1 MRLSRIS
8 SSTTGQHALGNMS
21 SNALARRYSSGA
33 FGRDLQLD
41 LLGCCGR
48 ANLIFKRG
56 QRRISGIES
65 EKKNRLSEKAKLTFW
80 ESWCVLG
87 GVCVRVWHCAR
98 RSQKWCQKGLKRP
111 RSRERQNWC
120 KEGPKVLQGARQST
134 GVASEIAK
142 GHWPL
147 LLVAVWRDFWQ
158 TRSGNC
164 GNCWIFGRR
173 FNRK

>member
-1 MRLSRIS
+1 M
-8 SSTTGQHALGNMS
+8 
-21 SNALARRYSSGA
+21 
-33 FGRDLQLD
+33 
-41 LLGCCGR
+41 
-48 ANLIFKRG
+48 
-56 QRRISGIES
+56 
-65 EKKNRLSEKAKLTFW
+65 TFW

-120 KEGPKVLQGARQST
+120 KEGPKVLQGARQNT

-164 GNCWIFGRR
+164 WIFGKRYKNKGDKSGVLSGCVSRR
-173 FNRK
+173 ATKHWRRIRNGRRALAIASGFSLARFFGRRDFWRKT